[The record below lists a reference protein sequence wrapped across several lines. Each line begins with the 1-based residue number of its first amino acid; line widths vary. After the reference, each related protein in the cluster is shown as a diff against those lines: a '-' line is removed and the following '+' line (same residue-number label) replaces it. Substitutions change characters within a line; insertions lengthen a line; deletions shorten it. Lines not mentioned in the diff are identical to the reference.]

1 MPISNGLSSLDE
13 SQTTIIDDSNNVNGV
28 SVAETQKSIG
38 VQVNAASTVYKKVY
52 TKVKYKY
59 WYKSWHKS
67 WYKSWYKYHG
77 KWKYKWKY
85 TWKYKLKYK
94 WKYKWVVTYKKV
106 TTSSTTKSSSSSVSS
121 SSTSSDSSTNTN
133 TNSSNSSTSSS
144 LTKYTK
150 ATTNCQ
156 STSTTIKSKAKS
168 ITSGK
173 TSSYAKAVAVYNY
186 VRDKIGYSFYYNTKY
201 GAKGTLS
208 KKTGNCCDTAHLL
221 VALTRAS
228 GIPARYVHG
237 YCKFSSG
244 SWYGHVWAEVYVNGK
259 WYKADATSYRNSFG
273 VVNNWN
279 TATAKTYGKYASLP
293 F

>member
-1 MPISNGLSSLDE
+1 MPISNGLSYLDE

-38 VQVNAASTVYKKVY
+38 VQVSAANTVYKKVY

-59 WYKSWHKS
+59 WYKS

-85 TWKYKLKYK
+85 TWKYK

-121 SSTSSDSSTNTN
+121 SSKSSNSSTKTNTSSSD
-133 TNSSNSSTSSS
+133 SSTSSS

-150 ATTNCQ
+150 ATINCQ

-201 GAKGTLS
+201 GAVGTLS
-208 KKTGNCCDTAHLL
+208 KKTGNCVDTTHLL
-221 VALTRAS
+221 IALSRAS

-244 SWYGHVWAEVYVNGK
+244 SSYGHVWAEVYVNGK

-273 VVNNWN
+273 VINNWK
-279 TATAKTYGKYASLP
+279 TSTAKIYGRYASLP

>member
-1 MPISNGLSSLDE
+1 MPISNGLNYLDE
-13 SQTTIIDDSNNVNGV
+13 SQATIISDSNNVNGV
-28 SVAETQKSIG
+28 SVAETQKSMG
-38 VQVNAASTVYKKVY
+38 VHVNAASSVYKKVY
-52 TKVKYKY
+52 TKVKYKS
-59 WYKSWHKS
+59 WYKSWH
-67 WYKSWYKYHG
+67 KSWYKYHG

-85 TWKYKLKYK
+85 TWKYT

-106 TTSSTTKSSSSSVSS
+106 TTSSSTTSSSSKVSS
-121 SSTSSDSSTNTN
+121 SSTSS
-133 TNSSNSSTSSS
+133 NSSTTTNTSSSSS
-144 LTKYTK
+144 LTKYLK

-173 TSSYAKAVAVYNY
+173 TSSYTKAVAVYTY

-201 GAKGTLS
+201 GAVGTLS

-221 VALTRAS
+221 VALSRAS

-273 VVNNWN
+273 VVNNWKTS
-279 TATAKTYGKYASLP
+279 TATIYGKYASLP

>member
-1 MPISNGLSSLDE
+1 LPISNGLSYLDE
-13 SQTTIIDDSNNVNGV
+13 SQTTIIGDSNNVNGV

-59 WYKSWHKS
+59 WYKSW
-67 WYKSWYKYHG
+67 YKSWYKYQG

-85 TWKYKLKYK
+85 TWKYT

-106 TTSSTTKSSSSSVSS
+106 TTSSSTTSSSSSVSS
-121 SSTSSDSSTNTN
+121 SSTSSKSNT
-133 TNSSNSSTSSS
+133 TNSSNSNSSTSSS
-144 LTKYTK
+144 LTKYLK

-186 VRDKIGYSFYYNTKY
+186 VRDKLGYSFYYNTKY
-201 GAKGTLS
+201 GAVGTLS

-221 VALTRAS
+221 VALSRAS
-228 GIPARYVHG
+228 GLPARYVHG

-244 SWYGHVWAEVYVNGK
+244 SWYGHVWAEIYVNGK
-259 WYKADATSYRNSFG
+259 WYKADATSSKNSFG
-273 VVNNWN
+273 VVNNWKTS
-279 TATAKTYGKYASLP
+279 TATIYGKYASLP

>member
-1 MPISNGLSSLDE
+1 MLALAICILPISNGLSYLDE
-13 SQTTIIDDSNNVNGV
+13 SQTTVIGDSNGIGGV

-38 VQVNAASTVYKKVY
+38 VQVKAASYVYKKVY

-59 WYKSWHKS
+59 WYKSWYKY

-94 WKYKWVVTYKKV
+94 WKYKLVVTYKKV
-106 TTSSTTKSSSSSVSS
+106 TTSSSSSVSS
-121 SSTSSDSSTNTN
+121 SSTSSNSSIKTN
-133 TNSSNSSTSSS
+133 TNSSSS
-144 LTKYTK
+144 LKKYLK

-201 GAKGTLS
+201 GAVGTLS
-208 KKTGNCCDTAHLL
+208 KKTGNCVDTTHLL
-221 VALTRAS
+221 ISLSRAS

-244 SWYGHVWAEVYVNGK
+244 NSYGHVWAEIYVNGK

-273 VVNNWN
+273 VVNNWK
-279 TATAKTYGKYASLP
+279 TSTAKIYGKYASLS